1 MSSRSLYSLD
11 PRVRYAFQW
20 LLDVANHL
28 GLQPRV
34 TSTLRSREDQARLY
48 RAYLAGTSRFPAA
61 PPGSSLHE
69 HGLAMDLVSTDN
81 ALLGAIW
88 KQYAG
93 GFWSPKDSVHY
104 DVRTWLS

>member
-1 MSSRSLYSLD
+1 MSRSLFALN
-11 PRVRYAFQW
+11 PVVRPYFEW
-20 LLDVANHL
+20 LVQVGQHL
-28 GLQPRV
+28 GLNPRV

-48 RAYLAGTSRFPAA
+48 RDYLAGKSRFPAA

-69 HGLAMDLVSTDN
+69 HGLAVDLVSSDN

-88 KQYAG
+88 KHYAR
-93 GFWSPKDSVHY
+93 GFWSESDSVHY